1 MQIYSI
7 NNRNPNSLRPL
18 SIRSHLDIHRH
29 SSIMSSNMAQDTDNH
44 KPRDTRKVVTPHP
57 RASILNLPA
66 NINNLLRSPLA
77 SQRPWFRPRLHP

>member
-1 MQIYSI
+1 MY
-7 NNRNPNSLRPL
+7 NYPYGGNSYPYEGQPPD
-18 SIRSHLDIHRH
+18 SSWH
-29 SSIMSSNMAQDTDNH
+29 SSIMSSNMAQDTNNH